1 MLLQQ
6 ILDLTQHELN
16 IKCLEN
22 VVSPQE
28 AKQVELGRNP
38 QLHFL
43 SFEWSLFLS
52 SLPPDGLFSEEEK
65 ATAALEPFRPHYNLQ
80 CLSLKGYRGTQFPN
94 WVDKINDT
102 LPNLVKIILS
112 GLKGCD
118 YIPGLGHLPNL
129 QELKINNMPLLR
141 HVQIV
146 PCKKLRRLTLVQ
158 LQENT
163 TVSIFYDDST
173 PTKVNEVR
181 LIHDHD
187 EEESKMGE
195 EPDKL
200 PGSLPINKQVKKK
213 AAAAGLL
220 VKGWLKAPVCGMSR
234 ETKRARDI
242 GAENDAPAVTSR
254 PPLTPGPSNER
265 TEQAVPMLDYF
276 GIERCRKIKLYPYI
290 PMSKE
295 YFITGC
301 SLNMDHIKDDVTD
314 IQHYTYDIFQ
324 STLTFKSKMCIERCS
339 EDGLKQWM
347 RVAKSNMDLQKLKI
361 ARCQRFRPKDFP
373 GFFTSLRELVLEFD
387 RKHGNCNINDMESIL
402 YKLTRLAIRR
412 IYLWTF
418 LSRRYSICQYTEG
431 KLPPFQFRI

>member
-1 MLLQQ
+1 
-6 ILDLTQHELN
+6 
-16 IKCLEN
+16 
-22 VVSPQE
+22 
-28 AKQVELGRNP
+28 
-38 QLHFL
+38 
-43 SFEWSLFLS
+43 
-52 SLPPDGLFSEEEK
+52 
-65 ATAALEPFRPHYNLQ
+65 
-80 CLSLKGYRGTQFPN
+80 
-94 WVDKINDT
+94 
-102 LPNLVKIILS
+102 
-112 GLKGCD
+112 
-118 YIPGLGHLPNL
+118 
-129 QELKINNMPLLR
+129 
-141 HVQIV
+141 
-146 PCKKLRRLTLVQ
+146 
-158 LQENT
+158 
-163 TVSIFYDDST
+163 
-173 PTKVNEVR
+173 
-181 LIHDHD
+181 
-187 EEESKMGE
+187 
-195 EPDKL
+195 
-200 PGSLPINKQVKKK
+200 
-213 AAAAGLL
+213 
-220 VKGWLKAPVCGMSR
+220 MSR

-242 GAENDAPAVTSR
+242 GAKNDPPAVTSR